1 MDIFVSQF
9 GGFCDGVKRAY
20 DVVKNLSLEN
30 VKKPVFVLGSLVHN
44 DDVVRQIEKR
54 GIGKISQE
62 DFEKSKK
69 GEIGTIIITAHGV
82 SPLVFEK
89 IREKGIE
96 LLDTTCPKVTRA
108 QRLTRNYI
116 QRGEQVILV
125 GDKEHKEVQGIWEW
139 GEKKPF
145 IVSSLEEAKRLK
157 VPREKKTFIV
167 SQTTQEKELVNE
179 IFRQIKKKVDD
190 VELTDTICNSTKNRQ
205 EEIKKLAK
213 KVQAVLVVGG
223 QYSANTRRLF
233 EISKKIN
240 EKTFFIERAQD
251 FSSRSIGKIKKIA
264 IAAGASTPEWII
276 SEVVRKLQSI
286 SR

>member
-20 DVVKNLSLEN
+20 DVVKDLSLEN

-44 DDVVRQIEKR
+44 DDVVRQIEKK

-157 VPREKKTFIV
+157 VPRGKKTFIV

-190 VELTDTICNSTKNRQ
+190 VELADTICNSTKNRQ

-240 EKTFFIERAQD
+240 EKTFFIEGAQD